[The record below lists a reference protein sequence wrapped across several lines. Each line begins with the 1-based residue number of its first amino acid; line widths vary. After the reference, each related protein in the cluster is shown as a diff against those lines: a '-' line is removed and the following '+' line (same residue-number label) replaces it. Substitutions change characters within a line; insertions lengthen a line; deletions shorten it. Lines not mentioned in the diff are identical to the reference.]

1 MGSWKQLALG
11 YNYLTTTLRIKFP
24 ASEAEMVQ
32 EILSR
37 EVRVALACVP
47 PLHSFI
53 GLAEVS
59 LFLAP
64 CLAVLIGVVPSM

>member
-47 PLHSFI
+47 PLHSF
-53 GLAEVS
+53 GLAEVL